1 MIGKVE
7 WKNISWSKT
16 RCAETNEM
24 TYSEHQ
30 SCVYT
35 LCRNHFTS
43 NTVVHKKWRKGVSLA
58 NRIRA
63 SQSPIGRY
71 KQISNE
77 QHVGNEATLRWFL
90 ISLEGIWSQSSLNK
104 SYFNLRMITSKNI
117 SFIGELQ
124 WLAKKSCEDHLAML
138 STSTKNN
145 KFYWFVIQYITRLV
159 FSSRNIVPNTN
170 NRLSKSS
177 TDPIVTHNSTWIY
190 RLFVVT

>member
-16 RCAETNEM
+16 RRAETNEM
-24 TYSEHQ
+24 TYYEHQ

-104 SYFNLRMITSKNI
+104 SYFNLRMITSKKY
-117 SFIGELQ
+117 F
-124 WLAKKSCEDHLAML
+124 
-138 STSTKNN
+138 
-145 KFYWFVIQYITRLV
+145 FYRWITMTCKEVLWG
-159 FSSRNIVPNTN
+159 SSRYVVNI
-170 NRLSKSS
+170 
-177 TDPIVTHNSTWIY
+177 D
-190 RLFVVT
+190 

>member
-1 MIGKVE
+1 
-7 WKNISWSKT
+7 
-16 RCAETNEM
+16 M
-24 TYSEHQ
+24 TYYEHQ

-77 QHVGNEATLRWFL
+77 QHVGNKATLRWFL

-104 SYFNLRMITSKNI
+104 SYFNLRMITSKKYFFYRWI
-117 SFIGELQ
+117 TMTCKEVLWGS
-124 WLAKKSCEDHLAML
+124 SRYML

-177 TDPIVTHNSTWIY
+177 TEPIVTHNSTWIY

>member
-16 RCAETNEM
+16 RRAETNEM
-24 TYSEHQ
+24 TYYEHQ

-177 TDPIVTHNSTWIY
+177 TEPIVTHNSTWIY